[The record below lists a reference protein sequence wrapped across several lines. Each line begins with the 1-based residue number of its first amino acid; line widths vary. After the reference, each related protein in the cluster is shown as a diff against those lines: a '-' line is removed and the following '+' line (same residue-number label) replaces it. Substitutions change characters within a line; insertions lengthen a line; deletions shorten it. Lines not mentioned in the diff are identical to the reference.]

1 MNTLVAPDAH
11 RNFSKALAKFAQKAR
26 EIIKGYS
33 DYCIYAGGDDVL
45 ALLPLETVIECAN
58 ALNKA
63 FRQHLQGFQ
72 LPDDSGTLSIG
83 VAICHRMEPP
93 SIALEAARS
102 AERAAKQLRNALAVA
117 VHPRSG
123 SSVMVKD
130 PWRDTLLQDW
140 QNSKKALRH
149 GIARGFPYELQHL
162 ARQWEGAI
170 SHPNFSPRQKR
181 ELPKRLKKEALRI
194 LERKKET
201 GQNTKAIM
209 EEVIDSIQSV
219 DQLKTQADRLAIAHF
234 LTRG

>member
-1 MNTLVAPDAH
+1 MPIGIFRKRSRSLLKK
-11 RNFSKALAKFAQKAR
+11 RAR
-26 EIIKGYS
+26 SFEIVEGYS
-33 DYCIYAGGDDVL
+33 GYCIYAGGDDAL

-63 FRQHLQGFQ
+63 FRQHLQGFL

-170 SHPNFSPRQKR
+170 SHPNLSPRQKR

-201 GQNTKAIM
+201 GQNAKAIM

-219 DQLKTQADRLAIAHF
+219 DQLKTRADRLAIAHF